1 MATSGTTTFELD
13 IHDIIEEAYERV
25 GVESRNGYDLKTA
38 GRSLDLMMREWQNRG
53 INFWTISQK
62 TESVSANDTSSTLDA
77 DTVDVLDAVWRTGT
91 GTDQNDRTM
100 TRISVSEWSAIANK
114 NQTGSPTL
122 FWVNRVSAAPVAYLW
137 PIPDTAGTFA
147 YWALRQIE
155 DGSRYSNT
163 MDVPV
168 RFNTALVAGL
178 AYYLAM
184 KTPSAIDRLPDLA
197 TEYERQFSL
206 AAEEDRE
213 RASLYLT
220 PDMG

>member
-38 GRSLDLMMREWQNRG
+38 ARSLDLMMREWQNRG
-53 INFWTISQK
+53 INFWTISAK
-62 TESVSANDTSSTLDA
+62 TESVAANDTSSTLDT
-77 DTVDVLDAVWRTGT
+77 DTIDVLDAVWRTGT

-122 FWVNRVSAAPVAYLW
+122 FWVNRLSAAPVAYLW

-155 DGSRYSNT
+155 DTSRYSNT

-168 RFNTALVAGL
+168 RFNTAMVAGL

-184 KTPSAIDRLPDLA
+184 KTPSAIERLPDLA

-213 RASLYLT
+213 RASLWLT